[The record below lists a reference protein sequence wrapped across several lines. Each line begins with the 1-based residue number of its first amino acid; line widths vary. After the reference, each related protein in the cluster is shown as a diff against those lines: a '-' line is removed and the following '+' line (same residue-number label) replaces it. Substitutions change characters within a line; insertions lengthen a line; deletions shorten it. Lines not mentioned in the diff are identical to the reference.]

1 MGEGINLA
9 FDDEEDAK
17 MMENFRDQLLV
28 ALVKMY
34 GPIVT
39 VPVREV
45 DGTGGYIMLVRADQ
59 ERGEFYL
66 ELRGKQ

>member
-45 DGTGGYIMLVRADQ
+45 DDTGGYILLVRADQ
-59 ERGEFYL
+59 ERREFYL